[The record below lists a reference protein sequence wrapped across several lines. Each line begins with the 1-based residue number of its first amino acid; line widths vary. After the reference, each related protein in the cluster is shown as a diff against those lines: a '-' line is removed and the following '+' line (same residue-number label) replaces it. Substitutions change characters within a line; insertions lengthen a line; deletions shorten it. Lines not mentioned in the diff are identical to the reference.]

1 VRIDLGPL
9 VEGLSVGDSVAV
21 AGACLTVANLKGS
34 AAEFDVVAETLSRT
48 TLGSLTPA
56 ARVNLERPLRLGDPI
71 DGHLVQGHVDG
82 VAKVL
87 SVTGGGQHVVEF
99 AAPAELTGALVP
111 KGSITVNGVSLT
123 LLDVAEGQ
131 FSIALIPSTLARTTL
146 GSLATG
152 AKVNVETDI
161 IGKYVRRYL
170 QGNDAPADGLT
181 LEKLKE
187 TGFVS

>member
-1 VRIDLGPL
+1 MKIDLGPL
-9 VEGLSVGDSVAV
+9 AEGLSVGDSVAV

-87 SVTGGGQHVVEF
+87 SVTGGERHVVEF
-99 AAPAELTGALVP
+99 AAPAELTSALVP
-111 KGSITVNGVSLT
+111 KGSVTLNGVSLT

-131 FSIALIPSTLARTTL
+131 FSIALIPTTLASTTL

-161 IGKYVRRYL
+161 IGKYVRRYIRR
-170 QGNDAPADGLT
+170 DDVPAGGLT